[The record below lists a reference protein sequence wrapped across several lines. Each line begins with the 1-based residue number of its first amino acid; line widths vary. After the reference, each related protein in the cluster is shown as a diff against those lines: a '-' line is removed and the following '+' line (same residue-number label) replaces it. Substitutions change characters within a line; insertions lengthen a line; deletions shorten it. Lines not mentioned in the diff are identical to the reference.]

1 MNELIIPRL
10 VKIGYIKPGLEFKY
24 AKRIE
29 MSDEDKIR
37 LFQVL
42 GTQWEMDPDSIESEF
57 GIKVKRQLNVDNG
70 ITGGPSPTGGEGS
83 GRYVGRHLTDE
94 EYYKRYGH
102 PRETTNFLRERSK

>member
-1 MNELIIPRL
+1 MNELVIPKL
-10 VKIGYIKPGLEFKY
+10 VKLGYIKAGLEFKY

-57 GIKVKRQLNVDNG
+57 GIKVKRQLNVFNEASG
-70 ITGGPSPTGGEGS
+70 AGGEYGS
-83 GRYVGRHLTDE
+83 GDERYTRHISDE
-94 EYYKRYGH
+94 EYFKRYGH
-102 PRETTNFLRERSK
+102 PREVKNFLRERGK

>member
-1 MNELIIPRL
+1 
-10 VKIGYIKPGLEFKY
+10 
-24 AKRIE
+24 